1 MLAHSG
7 LPGRRASGRPGRPGP
22 AGEWKPEL
30 ISIRVDKPG
39 PRREMAPGRSL
50 PRTGTYLA
58 LWIPDPE
65 KRLVRFERGQSKL
78 EAFTDEKGTDLSKI
92 TLRPFGWSRFGT
104 FHASRS
110 TEGSEGFLVEVAGEG
125 LPAPGATKIQLK
137 ATLAFSQGSSE
148 KTVEE
153 KNLRVQEAR
162 EIEVGAVTLYMEPP
176 GAHRFGLPDLR
187 PRPIFDADQQ
197 IAEREFSLVSNEPLD
212 WIKALKILDPEGMD
226 LGTENGT
233 GPILAIEVSRHG
245 PLRVAGLRVP
255 PRDARP
261 TRRAV
266 RRFQAQTL
274 GNPFLPFRRAIRPPA
289 LDAAA

>member
-1 MLAHSG
+1 MVLVPAEEGRNDRMTFGDMSPTKPKGVSHESCHGSSYSFRGYVMLAHSG

-30 ISIRVDKPG
+30 ISIRVNKPG

-176 GAHRFGLPDLR
+176 GAAPVW
-187 PRPIFDADQQ
+187 
-197 IAEREFSLVSNEPLD
+197 IAGPASASN
-212 WIKALKILDPEGMD
+212 
-226 LGTENGT
+226 
-233 GPILAIEVSRHG
+233 
-245 PLRVAGLRVP
+245 
-255 PRDARP
+255 
-261 TRRAV
+261 
-266 RRFQAQTL
+266 F
-274 GNPFLPFRRAIRPPA
+274 
-289 LDAAA
+289 